1 MMGRTAIACVRMD
14 VLRAMFDERARA
26 LGRCAR
32 AGMRWVWVPLA
43 ARAATTRRWASREQM
58 NA

>member
-32 AGMRWVWVPLA
+32 AGMRWVVGCLLRRLGVGRR
-43 ARAATTRRWASREQM
+43 ARK
-58 NA
+58 